1 VYEEY
6 EEYCKLRKERP
17 LDANILGMKL
27 KEVGI
32 EKERLR
38 SGGTREYY
46 YCGIKLLSDLRGQNQ
61 ALL

>member
-1 VYEEY
+1 
-6 EEYCKLRKERP
+6 
-17 LDANILGMKL
+17 MKL

-46 YCGIKLLSDLRGQNQ
+46 YIGIKLHSGLRGQNQ